1 MGTCHACGRAIDAS
15 EKIRRTE
22 ECPQCGRDLRCC
34 RNCRHF
40 DPAVHNQCREVVAE
54 WVSDKERANFCDY
67 FELAVTSAATT
78 RGAGKSPEE
87 LAREK
92 FKKLFKS

>member
-1 MGTCHACGRAIDAS
+1 MGSCHACGAVIETR
-15 EKIRRTE
+15 EKIRRAD
-22 ECPQCGRDLRCC
+22 ECSQCGRDLRCC

-54 WVSDKERANFCDY
+54 WVADKERANFCDY
-67 FELAVTSAATT
+67 FELADSAGSAP
-78 RGAGKSPEE
+78 RGEGKSPEE

-92 FKKLFKS
+92 FHKLFKP